1 MLRFLALI
9 ISSSL
14 AVPAW
19 GADVFSEPPVD
30 PPGYGAPATDDDVGV
45 IFYLGAAA
53 GVSPR
58 YDGADDY
65 IVYPY
70 PLLAV
75 SFLRLPGIGEVGS
88 REGTTRGFF
97 IYPSFRFIG
106 ERNASDNA
114 ALTGLNTVD
123 WALEAGFGVGYRYAW
138 FRGFTTVRYGFNGY
152 NGWIAE
158 FGADAVWDVNDRLQ
172 LSLGPRLSI
181 AGDEYM
187 DTYFGVTPAESA
199 ASIFPVYDPD
209 AGMRAVGVNA
219 ILQYDFNDDWRGILE
234 LGYEHLV
241 GDAEDSPILSVG
253 SADQFTAGIGLTRKF
268 SLNF

>member
-1 MLRFLALI
+1 MLLFLTLI
-9 ISSSL
+9 IASVF

-19 GADVFSEPPVD
+19 GADVFSEPSVEPA
-30 PPGYGAPATDDDVGV
+30 GYGAPAADGDVDV
-45 IFYLGAAA
+45 IFYVGAAA

-65 IVYPY
+65 IFYPY

-97 IYPSFRFIG
+97 IFPSFRFIG
-106 ERNASDNA
+106 ERSASDNA

-123 WALEAGFGVGYRYAW
+123 WALEAGFGVGYRYNW

-152 NGWIAE
+152 NGLIAE
-158 FGADAVWDVNDRLQ
+158 VGVDAVWDVNDRLQ
-172 LSLGPRLSI
+172 ISLGPRLSI

-187 DTYFGVTPAESA
+187 DTYFGVTLAESGP
-199 ASIFPVYDPD
+199 SIFPVYDPD
-209 AGMRAVGVNA
+209 AGMRAVGFDA
-219 ILQYDFNDDWRGILE
+219 IVQYDFNDNWRGLLE
-234 LGYEHLV
+234 LGYEHLI

-253 SADQFTAGIGLTRKF
+253 SADQFSVGIGLMRKF
-268 SLNF
+268 SLSY